1 MSGRGRSYGP
11 FWSPLLALLLA
22 AAPAPAQTV
31 TTGSLSG
38 VVTDAQGGVLPGAT
52 VQAVHTPTGTKYET
66 VTDAQGRYNILN
78 VRVGPYDLSAS
89 MASFRDE
96 SQAGID
102 VKLGEQKA
110 VDFQHAAG
118 HRVGD
123 GRSHGVH
130 LADRQLAARHGR
142 QRLAADG
149 GEPADHLAQHHRHRA
164 HVAVLQSDRPERGSA
179 GVVGGGPEQP
189 LQQRADRRRGEQRR
203 VRPRAVRHAGRHD
216 RGAADQPRRHPGAA
230 AGRLAVRRAAGRL
243 LRRRHQRH
251 HPQRQQP
258 SHGHGLLLRT
268 RPEPGG
274 REPDRHQNRASSA
287 ISSTAR
293 ASADASSRTRRSSS
307 ATSTSGAR
315 TIRPASRSTVR
326 ASSSDASAEIDR
338 FINILQTRYDY
349 DPGTADEF
357 IRTVNN
363 DKVFIRTDFNIA
375 TQHQL
380 TVRHNYVNALNDIG
394 RPTTAAY
401 YMPDAFYRMK
411 NKTNSTVGQLNS
423 TLGTMV
429 NELRFTY
436 SRIRDRR
443 GASPIEDKPF
453 PFVQV
458 NLSSG
463 TVRAGRENF
472 STANELDQ
480 DVFELNDD
488 LTLLRG
494 KHTFTIGTHN
504 EFFKF
509 RNLFIRD
516 SFGNYQFNSLDLLE
530 QGMAQSYDYSFSLTG
545 DPQQSAKFRV
555 RQFGFYVG
563 DQWRPASNFTLTM
576 GLRADIP
583 TFPDKPTN
591 NPQTEAAFGLSTAE
605 VPSGIQWSPRVGF
618 NYALS
623 ANNREQIRGGIGL
636 FSGRTPYVWLSNQY
650 GNTGIEF
657 RRLTQGFN
665 VNNRIPFV
673 SDPNAQPQTVGGAA
687 TNEIDL
693 IDPDYKYPSLIRTNI
708 GYDRALGFLGLVG
721 TAEFL
726 YSKNV
731 QDIRYENLNLVQ
743 TGTRPDGRAVY
754 SRNRVA
760 GLSDVIFLTNSDQGD
775 AWSLAFKVDRAVRS
789 GVFVSAGYIYGESR
803 SIMDGTSSQ
812 AASNWGNV
820 YVPSDPNNPPLTRSN
835 FDPGHRITMSGG
847 YDIPLGAGFNA
858 TASLFYSGQSGRPVL
873 GELCVRLQRRRARHQ
888 RPALHPGERVGAVHL
903 HQRHVQRPDDVGAVR
918 AVPGRLHRQGPRAQR
933 VPLALDQHVRLPPEP
948 RAADSPSEGGADVGR
963 AEPAQPVRSRERAA
977 GVRQLQRLPGRAADD
992 RHQRSGHL
1000 QPPEH
1005 RGQRRGADARAA
1017 VHAQRPAVPVAD
1029 AVRRAGPLLVIAR
1042 GHSTARIPSWGS
1054 GGFLYG
1060 SSNPRLQAPNP
1071 KGLPTSNFQANLPI
1085 APFGR

>member
-1 MSGRGRSYGP
+1 MSRLYSVRPWPILRTFLVAASCA
-11 FWSPLLALLLA
+11 LLAV
-22 AAPAPAQTV
+22 APAPAQTV
-31 TTGSLSG
+31 TTGSVSG

-52 VQAVHTPTGTKYET
+52 IQAVHTPTGTKYET
-66 VTDAQGRYNILN
+66 VTDAQGRYTFLN
-78 VRVGPYDLSAS
+78 VRVGPYDLKAS

-96 SQAGID
+96 SQAGLD

-110 VDFQHAAG
+110 VDFHM
-118 HRVGD
+118 
-123 GRSHGVH
+123 
-130 LADRQLAARHGR
+130 QLATVSETVEVTVFTSLIDSSRPGTADNVSQQMVENLPTISRNITDIARTSPYFNPIGLNEDPLALSVAGR
-142 QRLAADG
+142 NNRYNNVQIDGAVNNDVFGLAPSGTPGGTTEAQPISLDAIQELQLVVSPYDVRQGGFSGGGINAITRSGSNRLTGTGYFFGRDQSLV
-149 GEPADHLAQHHRHRA
+149 GESPTGTKIGQF
-164 HVAVLQSDRPERGSA
+164 SDQQYGAS
-179 GVVGGGPEQP
+179 VGGRIVENKAFFFSNVDFGRKDNPSGVSVSGSG
-189 LQQRADRRRGEQRR
+189 QQF
-203 VRPRAVRHAGRHD
+203 GR
-216 RGAADQPRRHPGAA
+216 
-230 AGRLAVRRAAGRL
+230 
-243 LRRRHQRH
+243 
-251 HPQRQQP
+251 
-258 SHGHGLLLRT
+258 
-268 RPEPGG
+268 
-274 REPDRHQNRASSA
+274 
-287 ISSTAR
+287 
-293 ASADASSRTRRSSS
+293 
-307 ATSTSGAR
+307 
-315 TIRPASRSTVR
+315 
-326 ASSSDASAEIDR
+326 SAEIDR
-338 FINILQTRYDY
+338 FINILKNQYNY

-363 DKVFIRTDFNIA
+363 DKIFIRTDFNIA

-394 RPTTAAY
+394 RPTTSAY

-436 SRIRDRR
+436 SNIRDRR

-494 KHTFTIGTHN
+494 RHTFTIGTHN

-530 QGMAQSYDYSFSLTG
+530 QGMAQSYDYSFSLTS
-545 DPQQSAKFRV
+545 DPMQSAKFRV

-623 ANNREQIRGGIGL
+623 ANNREQIRGGVGL

-760 GLSDVIFLTNSDQGD
+760 GLSDVILLTNSDKGD
-775 AWSLAFKVDRAVRS
+775 AWSLAFKVDRSVRS
-789 GVFVSAGYIYGESR
+789 GVFASAGYIYGESR

-820 YVPSDPNNPPLTRSN
+820 YVPSDPNDPPLTRSN

-847 YDIPLGAGFNA
+847 YDIPLGAGVNA
-858 TASLFYSGQSGRPVL
+858 TASLFYSGQSGRPYSANFAFDYNGDVRGTNDLLYIPASASEPYTYTNGTFNDLMTWAQSEKCLADFIGKVHERNACRSPWINTFDFRLNL
-873 GELCVRLQRRRARHQ
+873 G
-888 RPALHPGERVGAVHL
+888 
-903 HQRHVQRPDDVGAVR
+903 
-918 AVPGRLHRQGPRAQR
+918 
-933 VPLALDQHVRLPPEP
+933 LP
-948 RAADSPSEGGADVGR
+948 
-963 AEPAQPVRSRERAA
+963 
-977 GVRQLQRLPGRAADD
+977 
-992 RHQRSGHL
+992 
-1000 QPPEH
+1000 
-1005 RGQRRGADARAA
+1005 
-1017 VHAQRPAVPVAD
+1017 
-1029 AVRRAGPLLVIAR
+1029 VRRAKVELTWDVLNLLNLFSRDNGLLQYANFNDFLVVRPTIAANGAVTYNLQNIVVNGAVQTPEQQYTR
-1042 GHSTARIPSWGS
+1042 NDLLSRWQMQFGARVR
-1054 GGFLYG
+1054 F
-1060 SSNPRLQAPNP
+1060 
-1071 KGLPTSNFQANLPI
+1071 
-1085 APFGR
+1085 